1 MFSSDI
7 KKKKKKKKNNDL
19 QKSDISKRKTLGFP
33 HGSNGKKSSYNA
45 GELGSVP
52 GLGISPRKE
61 DGNLFQHFCLE
72 NSMDREAW
80 LAAIRGV
87 TKS

>member
-7 KKKKKKKKNNDL
+7 KKKKKKITYRKVTF
-19 QKSDISKRKTLGFP
+19 QKEKPWASLAAP
-33 HGSNGKKSSYNA
+33 MVKKSSYNA
-45 GELGSVP
+45 GELGSVS